1 MSPPYQPSQP
11 RERIV
16 MHIDMDAFYASVEQR
31 RRPDLADV
39 PMWVGGAER
48 GVVLSANYAARAYGV
63 SGGMSSTQ
71 ARRLCPIAVSLPPDF
86 DTYTQVSRGI
96 VAALQSVTPAV
107 ESASIDEAYLDV
119 SGALRQWG
127 SASTIGEHLRALVH
141 DEQGITCSVGI
152 GPNKLVAKMASNAAK
167 PDGLVEVP
175 AERVVAFLHPQPV
188 EHLVGVGQSTT
199 VALHRLG
206 VYTVAD
212 LAYLPRTTLQ
222 RAFGPRQGALLAEL
236 AWGRD
241 AARVVARP
249 GERGVG
255 CQETFARDTDDP
267 STVRA
272 ELLRVAVTVGGRM
285 RAAGVL
291 GRSVTLNLR
300 FSDFTTLSSA
310 MTLSTP
316 TDITDDLYDAA
327 LGLYTRLNLQRARI
341 RRVGIR
347 VEGLVDRAVVALQP
361 ALDDP
366 ERGWRE
372 ADQATDRVIRR
383 FGPQAVQRAVLTG
396 RRRA

>member
-1 MSPPYQPSQP
+1 MSPPNQPSRP
-11 RERIV
+11 RERVV

-31 RRPDLADV
+31 RRPDLASV

-63 SGGMSSTQ
+63 SGGMSSTR
-71 ARRLCPIAVSLPPDF
+71 ARRLCPMAVSLPPDF

-96 VAALQSVTPAV
+96 VAVLQSVTPAV

-119 SGALRQWG
+119 SGAIRQWG
-127 SASTIGEHLRALVH
+127 SVSAIGEHLRALVH

-175 AERVVAFLHPQPV
+175 AAQVVAFLHPQPV

-199 VALHRLG
+199 AALHRLG
-206 VYTVAD
+206 VYTIAE

-222 RAFGPRQGALLAEL
+222 RAFGPRQGALLSEL

-267 STVRA
+267 ATVRA

-285 RAAGVL
+285 RAARVL

-310 MTLSTP
+310 MTLPTP

-327 LGLYTRLNLQRARI
+327 LSLYARLHLQRARI

-347 VEGLVDRAVVALQP
+347 VEGLVDRNAVALQP
-361 ALDDP
+361 ALDEP
-366 ERGWRE
+366 ERGWRD
-372 ADQATDRVIRR
+372 ADQATDQVIRR
-383 FGPQAVQRAVLTG
+383 FGPHAVQRAVLT
-396 RRRA
+396 RQRRA